1 MENIKKLEKA
11 LTDFKDKVIP
21 LLNSL
26 KVEAKKLDLSIPE
39 ILDSWSGSWFGYQSK
54 LYYGNFEKPPV
65 QDKFSVEW
73 GSINGLSNK
82 WKERKS
88 EEVKRELEKIS
99 YVSVDELE
107 REYKSLLNIV
117 EDFYDETSL
126 IIKTDAGMQEEI
138 SKENLL
144 EGQKKLIYGEEGT
157 KYLKTRQPPTFMTR
171 DSEAMIEGI
180 FAPAILYYE
189 SFAKEILNN
198 VELVYKNIKSL
209 HYFIKWMKGKKS
221 PPPTK
226 SEETEQPTSLYIT
239 DGIIEAIKQKNDGF
253 NYKKLLK
260 LINELNKNHLDL
272 NVFSSFA
279 LIRAITDNVPP
290 LLGFETF
297 EELANN
303 YKGKRTD
310 KDYMF
315 NLLKDRPVS
324 DDALHR
330 PISKSEDLLDM
341 LSIPNKQF
349 LNRLLQE
356 CINNTV
362 TQGFMHPKA
371 PKKEKQQPTPVR
383 DSSLRPLITVAIT
396 SLRGGPDGYFAE
408 FDLTNAGKG
417 LAILKSITLGEV
429 VVSVLTST
437 LSEKEKCHVITGNL
451 EGTGLRE
458 GSIIKPTLEI
468 AYENFNK
475 EIFKTT
481 YNVELESRDDKKY
494 NIGKFTDP
502 IFTDN

>member
-1 MENIKKLEKA
+1 ME
-11 LTDFKDKVIP
+11 
-21 LLNSL
+21 
-26 KVEAKKLDLSIPE
+26 
-39 ILDSWSGSWFGYQSK
+39 
-54 LYYGNFEKPPV
+54 
-65 QDKFSVEW
+65 
-73 GSINGLSNK
+73 
-82 WKERKS
+82 
-88 EEVKRELEKIS
+88 KRE
-99 YVSVDELE
+99 
-107 REYKSLLNIV
+107 N
-117 EDFYDETSL
+117 
-126 IIKTDAGMQEEI
+126 MQ
-138 SKENLL
+138 S
-144 EGQKKLIYGEEGT
+144 
-157 KYLKTRQPPTFMTR
+157 
-171 DSEAMIEGI
+171 
-180 FAPAILYYE
+180 
-189 SFAKEILNN
+189 
-198 VELVYKNIKSL
+198 
-209 HYFIKWMKGKKS
+209 
-221 PPPTK
+221 
-226 SEETEQPTSLYIT
+226 IT